1 MLVGTKNVVKVC
13 TQYNVRKVLAP
24 LYEQIS
30 YCRGK
35 SSTTMSLLPSAAFY
49 ITKSGKGKNA
59 VFCFTGG
66 GFGHGAGMSQ
76 NGARILAEQ
85 GESYESILH
94 YFYKDIE
101 LAILE

>member
-1 MLVGTKNVVKVC
+1 MSTKTVG
-13 TQYNVRKVLAP
+13 
-24 LYEQIS
+24 YEV
-30 YCRGK
+30 Y
-35 SSTTMSLLPSAAFY
+35 
-49 ITKSGKGKNA
+49 
-59 VFCFTGG
+59 GG
-66 GFGHGAGMSQ
+66 GLGHGAGMSQ